1 MRILTFDDLSSK
13 ERALFTS
20 LKNRPF
26 PTAERFFVAESGKVV
41 RQLLRSSI
49 VVHSVL
55 LTREWLEKL
64 RDDLE
69 RERGQELFA
78 YVADRPRIE
87 SIVGFPLHEGIMA
100 IAEVPPMPALESR
113 GTDEDKGTVRLFLEG
128 INDAENMGSILRN
141 AAALGADGISV
152 SATSCSPY
160 LRRAVRVSMGAVFS
174 LAIRTGV
181 NAREE
186 LAAMKAMA
194 YHLVGTAESPEA
206 FSLWDYRWDFPVCL
220 VIGSE
225 GRGLPRDVA
234 SLCEAQVRI
243 PMKEPMDSLNV
254 SVAVGILL
262 AHAVR
267 QRNNDS

>member
-1 MRILTFDDLSSK
+1 MRILTFDDLSNK

-26 PTAERFFVAESGKVV
+26 PTADRFFVAESGKVV

-49 VVHSVL
+49 LVQSVL

-69 RERGQELFA
+69 REREEELFV
-78 YVADRPRIE
+78 YVADKPRIE
-87 SIVGFPLHEGIMA
+87 SIVGFQLHEGIMA
-100 IAEVPPMPALESR
+100 IAEVPPMPPLEPERERKNESS
-113 GTDEDKGTVRLFLEG
+113 VRLFLEG
-128 INDAENMGSILRN
+128 INDAENMGAILRN
-141 AAALGADGISV
+141 AAAMGVAGVSV

-160 LRRAVRVSMGAVFS
+160 LRRAVRVSMGAVFN
-174 LAIRTGV
+174 LEIRTGV

-186 LAAMKAMA
+186 LAAMKAMGF
-194 YHLVGTAESPEA
+194 HLVGTAESPDA
-206 FSLWDYRWDFPVCL
+206 CSLWDYRWDFPVCL

-225 GRGLPRDVA
+225 GSGLPGDVA
-234 SLCEAQVRI
+234 SLCEKQVRI

-254 SVAVGILL
+254 GVAVGILL
-262 AHAVR
+262 AHVNW
-267 QRNNDS
+267 QRSLEL

>member
-1 MRILTFDDLSSK
+1 MRILTFDDISSR

-26 PTAERFFVAESGKVV
+26 PTADRFFVAESGKVV

-64 RDDLE
+64 RNDLE
-69 RERGQELFA
+69 RERGTELFV

-87 SIVGFPLHEGIMA
+87 SIIGFQLHEGIMA
-100 IAEVPPMPALESR
+100 IAEVPPMPSLEPKHAR
-113 GTDEDKGTVRLFLEG
+113 ENARAVCLFLEG

-141 AAALGADGISV
+141 AAALGAAGVSV

-186 LAAMKAMA
+186 LAALKAMGF
-194 YHLVGTAESPEA
+194 HLVGTAESPDA
-206 FSLWDYRWDFPVCL
+206 FTLWDYRWNFPVCL

-225 GRGLPRDVA
+225 GRGLPGDVA

-254 SVAVGILL
+254 AVAVGILL
-262 AHAVR
+262 AHADR
-267 QRNNDS
+267 QRSLES